1 MSKKSKSYTIKKVDN
16 NFSYQCELK
25 ISYNYGSSQEVI
37 WLTSSP
43 TMRAA
48 AVSNLGGAVVVGHAE
63 FYWMIGQPTVNR
75 WVSVIVIN
83 DQ

>member
-16 NFSYQCELK
+16 NFAYQCELK
-25 ISYNYGSSQEVI
+25 ISYGSSQEVI

-63 FYWMIGQPTVNR
+63 FYWTIGQPTVNG